1 MLAEDVSPPLTEMLS
16 EECVHTG
23 CVGGSRV
30 QRRAALR
37 GLALR
42 NAKTEQ
48 KSGTEARRPLGL
60 CVKLE
65 MNRKVFQQNTETGL

>member
-1 MLAEDVSPPLTEMLS
+1 MWSLFAVCR
-16 EECVHTG
+16 CVHTG

-48 KSGTEARRPLGL
+48 KSGTEARRLLGL

-65 MNRKVFQQNTETGL
+65 MNRKAFQQNTETGL